1 MQAIQ
6 TLIADDTALLRRLL
20 VDRLGREGDIH
31 IVAEAGDGREAVE
44 LARET
49 SPDVAI
55 LDFDMPNLNGIQ
67 AAQKIVAERPCVGV
81 VLLTAHAH
89 LVTLGVLSGASE
101 CLDKACSPQELAA
114 AVRRAFVAGRG
125 QQPAPATL
133 PGPGVGSLTEKVER
147 LAARSGLTDRE
158 RAVVVRMVTTEMTA
172 AQVARSLTAEGSP
185 TTEAGV
191 KHTLGRAIQ
200 KLGIEPRTRA
210 ALIRRVLDT

>member
-1 MQAIQ
+1 VQAIQ

-20 VDRLGREGDIH
+20 VDRLGREGDIY

-44 LARET
+44 MARET

-67 AAQKIVAERPCVGV
+67 AAQKIVAERPVRRRG
-81 VLLTAHAH
+81 AADRPRAPGHAGRAVRG
-89 LVTLGVLSGASE
+89 LRVPRQGLFAAGTGRRRPPRVRRG
-101 CLDKACSPQELAA
+101 PGAA
-114 AVRRAFVAGRG
+114 A
-125 QQPAPATL
+125 
-133 PGPGVGSLTEKVER
+133 GPGDAARTGGRSLTEKVER

-172 AQVARSLTAEGSP
+172 AQVARSLTARAP
-185 TTEAGV
+185 PRPKRRQA
-191 KHTLGRAIQ
+191 HLGRAIQ